1 MGSKSLLAMLL
12 LPVLPASHTSS
23 QSLTFEAADVRL
35 HDSKTTLSPK
45 GRIPPGG
52 RLERGGMTVQDLLMF
67 AYGVLPDMIAGLPQ
81 WGKAAQ
87 FDLVAK
93 AGHDT
98 PNETIR
104 LMLRELLAERF
115 KLASH
120 QEDRVM
126 PAYVL
131 TVGKKGPQLQRGSGS
146 QQDCAWTALPAGV
159 SRRDCRNITMSELT
173 KQLPGLG
180 GIGIDRPAV
189 DSTRLDGPWDFHL
202 DVRLAPP
209 ARGAAEAGPG
219 AAIPQGPTIFDA
231 LESLGLKL
239 EPRKVP
245 LPVLVVDHIEPLI
258 EN

>member
-1 MGSKSLLAMLL
+1 MRSNSLLAMLL
-12 LPVLPASHTSS
+12 VPVLPASHASS
-23 QSLTFEAADVRL
+23 QPLTFEVADLRL
-35 HDSKTTLSPK
+35 HDPKTTLSPK
-45 GRIPPGG
+45 GRILPGG
-52 RLERGGMTVQDLLMF
+52 RLEAGGMTVQDLLMF
-67 AYGVLPDMIAGLPQ
+67 AYGVLPDMIAGLPP
-81 WGKAAQ
+81 WAKADQ
-87 FDLVAK
+87 FDLIAK

-98 PNETIR
+98 PNATIR
-104 LMLRELLAERF
+104 LMLRALLAERF

-131 TVGKKGPQLQRGSGS
+131 TVGKKGPQLQRGSGT
-146 QQDCAWTALPAGV
+146 QQHCAWTALPAGV
-159 SRRDCRNITMSELT
+159 SRRDCQNMTISELT

-180 GIGIDRPAV
+180 GIGIDLPVV

-209 ARGAAEAGPG
+209 ASGAAEAGPS
-219 AAIPQGPTIFDA
+219 AAIPEGPTIFDA
-231 LESLGLKL
+231 MESLGLKL